1 MSEVTENES
10 GRAALDYMRDLG
22 TRARAASKPMAAARR
37 APKDKALAVLSR
49 LLLERSEEIQAVNR
63 EDLEA
68 AKLKGYPDAFID
80 RLTVTEDTVKK
91 MAEGCAQVA
100 KLPDP
105 IGAIQSLEPQP
116 SGILVGRMRVPLG
129 VIAIIYES
137 RPNVTVDAAAL
148 TLKSG
153 NAAILRGGSEA
164 IRTNRILAKIV
175 SEALE
180 EAGLPADAV
189 QFVATPDRDMVDQL
203 VTHPEWVDIVIP
215 RGGKGLVSRLMEKS
229 RIPMIKHLNGICQ
242 YRHGG

>member
-10 GRAALDYMRDLG
+10 GRAALDYMRDLVD
-22 TRARAASKPMAAARR
+22 PRR
-37 APKDKALAVLSR
+37 RRVEADGGCPPGAEEKALAALSR

-100 KLPDP
+100 NLPDP

-137 RPNVTVDAAAL
+137 RRNVTVDAAAL

-203 VTHPEWVDIVIP
+203 ATHPEWVDIVIP
-215 RGGKGLVSRLMEKS
+215 RGGKGLVSRLMES
-229 RIPMIKHLNGICQ
+229 SSFR
-242 YRHGG
+242 